1 MRTENRFTGIGVVA
15 DVASRAATAAATLTF
30 AFVIAAGALSLG
42 VARAAEEAAAPASS
56 SSEAP
61 KPAAGAAAE
70 AAKEG
75 EEKKGEG
82 SDWATWKANP
92 SVANRASLQRG
103 ARNFT
108 SYCLGCHSL
117 KYERWTRLAQDLE
130 IPDSELEQYLVPAGD
145 KPADYIKTSMPA
157 ADAETWFGKSPPDLS
172 LMARLRGP
180 DYLYRFLKTFYVD
193 PTKQTGANNLQ
204 LPGVAMPDIL
214 SSLEG
219 LKKAVY
225 HNVETRDADGKAR
238 TEEEFDHFEQI
249 APGSLSSAQ
258 YDEFVRDTVNFLNY
272 VGEPAQIQRHA
283 TGIWV
288 VLFLLVFTWFSW
300 LMKKEYWKDVH

>member
-1 MRTENRFTGIGVVA
+1 MRTEYRFTGIGVG
-15 DVASRAATAAATLTF
+15 AAALTF
-30 AFVIAAGALSLG
+30 ALVVAAGTLSSS
-42 VARAAEEAAAPASS
+42 VARAADEAAVPATAPA
-56 SSEAP
+56 
-61 KPAAGAAAE
+61 AAGAKPATAE
-70 AAKEG
+70 GAKEAEG
-75 EEKKGEG
+75 EKKGEG
-82 SDWATWKANP
+82 SDWTTWKANP

-103 ARNFT
+103 ARNFA

-130 IPDSELEQYLVPAGD
+130 IPESELEQYLVPAGD

-157 ADAETWFGKSPPDLS
+157 ADAETWFGKTPPDLS
-172 LMARLRGP
+172 LMSRLRSP

-249 APGSLSSAQ
+249 APGSLSPAQ